1 MLELREN
8 TYYGKYL
15 RVPAANPT
23 RNSLSDPPI
32 SMNTK
37 IRRLLL
43 SFVITGLV
51 LFFIGG
57 YLVLNIRP
65 DVGATAASSLRQ
77 VIGNQGVA
85 QLESAVFTLQ
95 DATIRQ
101 ANKLGLLEAKAPW
114 QSAAGQE
121 SLAALP
127 QTPTPRLTASA
138 TIPSLDMI
146 TPTLEPTDA
155 PATVPA
161 ATPVT
166 PTATPEPTPS
176 STPAGWTLPD
186 IKPFGSLAG
195 EGLWQSYITHPD
207 GDVVGLRTFLQ
218 PDPERPHTI
227 VAVVA
232 FDLDRVNLNYV
243 LGSEEPSM
251 PGGPRG
257 SGRIPSDD
265 KEPGKLLATFNGGF
279 LATHGQYGAMSDGIV
294 ALPPK
299 NLAGTVAMGNDG
311 RVQIGIWGEDI
322 DPAGD
327 YDAWRQNA
335 SMVVHQGEIN
345 ERVNNS
351 SIVTWGGSLDGAIV
365 TWRSGLGLSAD
376 GQVLYFLAGP
386 AVSMPIL
393 AKTMMVVG
401 AHNGILLD
409 VNPFW
414 VHFAAIRADGD
425 ALHAEPLFEE
435 GMETKPDRYLFQS
448 QRDFF
453 YITASES

>member
-1 MLELREN
+1 
-8 TYYGKYL
+8 
-15 RVPAANPT
+15 
-23 RNSLSDPPI
+23 
-32 SMNTK
+32 MNIR

-43 SFVITGLV
+43 SFVIIGLV
-51 LFFIGG
+51 LFAGG
-57 YLVLNIRP
+57 FLILKFRP
-65 DVGATAASSLRQ
+65 DIGATAASSLRQ
-77 VIGNQGVA
+77 VIGNRGVA

-101 ANKLGLLEAKAPW
+101 ANKMGFLEAQAPW

-127 QTPTPRLTASA
+127 QTPAPRPTASA
-138 TIPSLDMI
+138 TVPSTELM
-146 TPTLEPTDA
+146 TPTMEPTDA
-155 PATVPA
+155 SGTVPA
-161 ATPVT
+161 VTPAT

-176 STPAGWTLPD
+176 PTPAGWSLPD

-195 EGLWQSYITHPD
+195 EGQWQPYITHPD
-207 GDVVGLRTFLQ
+207 GDIVGLRTFLQ

-232 FDLDRVNLNYV
+232 FDLARVNLNYV
-243 LGSEEPSM
+243 LGSEEPSL
-251 PGGPRG
+251 PSGPRG
-257 SGRIPSDD
+257 SGRIPPED

-299 NLAGTVAMGNDG
+299 NWAGTVAMGNDG

-322 DPAGD
+322 DPIGD
-327 YDAWRQNA
+327 YAAWRQNA

-351 SIVTWGGSLDGAIV
+351 SIATWGGSLDGAIV

-386 AVSMPIL
+386 AMSMPIL
-393 AKTMMVVG
+393 AKTMVAVG
-401 AHNGILLD
+401 VHNGILLD

-414 VHFAAIRADGD
+414 VHFAAIQAKGD
-425 ALHAEPLFEE
+425 AFHAEPLFEE
-435 GMETKPDRYLFQS
+435 GMESKPDRYLFQS